1 MTHGERHLRIDQLDR
16 RGFTLIELLVVIA
29 IISLLVAITVPAL
42 GRIKEQARLIN
53 CKSQLADLTRAM
65 IGYSN
70 DNRDRLPSGPIQ
82 SMLDASPWP
91 TDPDLG
97 CPYELYDRTRIGNT
111 ALRSQN
117 GWYGLGLLWK
127 RGFIEQGQ
135 KFYCPTAQDKGLLGY
150 NQAWPRRF
158 NSARD
163 PIDDKIR
170 VASSYAYR
178 GGLLSQAGTPNG
190 PLEISG
196 NSSSAGVLAD
206 NPCAGAMWHS
216 KGYNVSYLDGRVEFC
231 QMDKSP
237 VPRGKLQD
245 FWPIVEKAAQ

>member
-1 MTHGERHLRIDQLDR
+1 MTHGERHLRNHQLDR

-42 GRIKEQARLIN
+42 GRIKEQARIIS

-65 IGYSN
+65 IGYSSE
-70 DNRDRLPSGPIQ
+70 NRDRLPSGPIQ
-82 SMLDASPWP
+82 SMMEVSPWP

-97 CPYELYDRTRIGNT
+97 WPNELYDRSRIGT
-111 ALRSQN
+111 AMRSQN

-135 KFYCPTAQDKGLLGY
+135 KFYCPTAQDNGWLSY
-150 NQAWPRRF
+150 NQAWPRQV
-158 NSARD
+158 NPSGD
-163 PIDDKIR
+163 PADGKKR
-170 VASSYAYR
+170 VASSYVYR

-206 NPCAGAMWHS
+206 DPCTGAMWHS

-237 VPRGKLQD
+237 VLRGRLQD